1 MKITPE
7 LIQHLCSLS
16 KLEVEP
22 LEMAAL
28 QNDLEKMVSFVEQ
41 LQQVNTEGVEP
52 LLHMLNSSTSSK
64 ALRDD
69 IVSNMVTR
77 DSALANAPEKTATF
91 FTVPKVISN
100 PANQ

>member
-16 KLEVEP
+16 KIEVDPAE
-22 LEMAAL
+22 LDL
-28 QNDLEKMVSFVEQ
+28 VRSDLEKMVSFVEQ
-41 LQQVNTEGVEP
+41 LQQVNTDGVAP
-52 LLHMLNSSTSSK
+52 LLHMMNTAK
-64 ALRDD
+64 GLRDD
-69 IVSNMVTR
+69 TVDNMVTR
-77 DSALANAPEKTATF
+77 DSALANAPQKTAAF

>member
-7 LIQHLCSLS
+7 LVQHLCSLS
-16 KLEVEP
+16 KLEVDP
-22 LEMAAL
+22 VEMEAL

-64 ALRDD
+64 GLRDD